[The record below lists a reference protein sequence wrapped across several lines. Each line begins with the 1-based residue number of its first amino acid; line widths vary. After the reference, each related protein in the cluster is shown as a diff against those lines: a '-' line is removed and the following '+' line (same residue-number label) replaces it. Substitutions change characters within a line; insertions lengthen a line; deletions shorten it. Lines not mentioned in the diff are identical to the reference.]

1 MQELCST
8 AKIEWLNYVTMLHSC
23 FLKFDTK
30 ASRKLCEKE
39 YNFISIQGGPLQ
51 SVAFFKFFI
60 CDVIGF
66 L

>member
-1 MQELCST
+1 
-8 AKIEWLNYVTMLHSC
+8 MLHSC

-51 SVAFFKFFI
+51 SVAFFIFFI
-60 CDVIGF
+60 CDVVGF